1 MVEINTKAFLWLVNQ
16 EDLFYF
22 NSKVEG
28 EKVELESDEITKT
41 LEILHLLL
49 DIYGK
54 IIAESKDEVS
64 GFLKLSL
71 GFRSKLNNE
80 DMKVEEEK

>member
-1 MVEINTKAFLWLVNQ
+1 MVEINKKAFLWLVNQ
-16 EDLFYF
+16 ENLFYF
-22 NSKVEG
+22 GSKVEG
-28 EKVELESDEITKT
+28 EKVELVLEGITKT

-64 GFLKLSL
+64 RFLKLSL
-71 GFRSKLNNE
+71 GFRSELNNE
-80 DMKVEEEK
+80 DMKVEEK